1 MDEVIIGIKST
12 FNDKGTNEATRA
24 LGKVALL
31 TKALGKEQ
39 VKTGDSTS
47 RMSSKVKNL
56 DNNFEGLNKRMDKMQ
71 HTLARGLMP
80 VMKTVTTSVGM
91 LRMALLPAVV
101 GLAGFVAS
109 LAGSKLILGAVHLA
123 TKAWTIALKGM
134 GAGVAVALSGVS
146 MLASAMSELKAAAN
160 APFTGQSSRQLQG
173 IWGNLIGDPEI
184 AAMGV
189 DNIQSASAALLKM
202 KVPVGDIN
210 KYMKELGDYGFY
222 AGGGDAGKG
231 LSQIILA
238 MKTMGTG
245 TMDSKELETFS
256 KSFGD
261 MAPNI
266 QEAGKAFVGKD
277 TQAFI
282 NFLTSNPASLAQF
295 NTGLDELNNT
305 MMGTIKTFRPVMQ
318 SAIEPFGQTL
328 NDVTKGPL
336 GGFRDYLAGLIKD
349 IMPHVVVFFS
359 RQLPGAINKI
369 IPFLDKV
376 IEKFKGVLGSIG
388 TVGEGS
394 KHPITDFFHKISE
407 GWKKVKPVLEGMAKG
422 WDALWGFMKPVLK
435 GIGDLLGRG
444 SMAGAKSLD
453 STAEKWKSAGESIGQ
468 VFRSG
473 GPVEKSIQTVWS
485 FVKVIGQTLGPAIGQ
500 ILSALKSPLY
510 ILDEISKHP
519 DALKKTGSALADAAK
534 KAAPIF
540 DLIKDVIGQMIE
552 HLPEVAGFLSDMVG
566 AAASLASAIKPFVTG
581 MISALSAV
589 GGIKV
594 IMAWMIGKAIMSKV
608 ASLAISMSGM
618 SQAAALAGNTS
629 PSSQMG
635 MLAGQK
641 GWRGAVGKGVGNI
654 PALMMGGMGIMYGSQ
669 ISSRNDGVA
678 GSTMGLLTST
688 GSGAAAGAMVA
699 GIPGA
704 VIGAL
709 VGLVTNVVT
718 SAARLGDSGMSEK
731 EAGKLA
737 KYYEA
742 NGVKSG
748 NVGAYKVNA
757 QAIAN
762 KTQEDINRGLI
773 PGVGGS
779 DDVHQA
785 VEKTRQEMD
794 AAQKSVA
801 ANVGMFTKGWTS
813 TYGLLNT
820 KTKVVNGLI
829 MSSIPKIPEK
839 QIEDFLLLAD
849 RAGIDLSDGAMT
861 LTEGAG
867 IIAQAAKELK
877 PVGNIVS
884 DAFERLV
891 FKPMRDAEWAKKIDV
906 MGVDITASIANNGY
920 DPNVV
925 KEYGSTI
932 MQDII
937 QNTMSG
943 MDPESA
949 FAKGKAD
956 AEKVRL
962 SLEAQVAMLTEAARL
977 DPKNAEKAVLAWN
990 ATAALSTWSTDVL
1003 AKIDEVQATSMTQIE
1018 KQQADFNELVT
1029 TMASALGSSIGG
1041 VLDTLDKGARDSLN
1055 GILGLSGIKFSI
1067 GKDGTLSVTSG
1078 GYTKSSTN
1086 FTGEGPGIGGGGTN
1100 GGPVGAPPDT
1110 YSPRFN
1116 TVALTSPKSPTV
1128 LGDSV
1133 TPRFSTGAMLVPKRD
1148 AVPGASAP
1156 SRFDAV
1162 TLIEPMPPVA
1172 VGDSVTPRF
1181 NSVVTLSSEKPVEP
1195 VLSVTQRFD
1204 KTSLLAPKSS
1214 VAPVDSV
1221 TQRFDMAPLVAPKSS
1236 VAIGDSAAPKM
1247 ALLNTQRVH
1256 QMVDG
1261 GISGKRTVTSMWR
1274 NHSLGSS
1281 NSDHVTG
1288 RALDVTGQNLG
1299 AYATK
1304 VKEMGGFAE
1313 FHGSGAERHLHVVP
1327 PQLPVGDR
1335 PSPRPPT
1342 NMAHQ
1347 SQVSQ
1352 NIQTTVY
1359 APQGMDE
1366 EMIARKVARHT
1377 ASTMRDMAERS

>member
-1 MDEVIIGIKST
+1 MDEVIVGIKST
-12 FNDKGTNEATRA
+12 FNDKGTSEALRD
-24 LGKVALL
+24 LGKVALA

-47 RMSSKVKNL
+47 RMSKKVKSL
-56 DNNFEGLNKRMDKMQ
+56 DNNFDSLGKKMDKMQ
-71 HTLARGLMP
+71 KTLARGLQP
-80 VMKTVTTSVGM
+80 VMKAVTSSVGM
-91 LRMALLPAVV
+91 LKAALLPAVI
-101 GLAGFVAS
+101 GLAGFTAA
-109 LAGSKLILGAVHLA
+109 LAGSKLILGAVNLG
-123 TKAWTIALKGM
+123 TKAWTFALKGL
-134 GAGVAVALSGVS
+134 GAGVAVALSGVA

-238 MKTMGTG
+238 MKEMGTG

-282 NFLTSNPASLAQF
+282 NFLTSNPESLALF

-336 GGFRDYLAGLIKD
+336 GGFRDYLAGLIKN
-349 IMPHVVVFFS
+349 IMPHVVVFFG
-359 RQLPGAINKI
+359 RQLPGVINKLV
-369 IPFLDKV
+369 PFLDKMK
-376 IEKFKGVLGSIG
+376 EKFKGILGSIG
-388 TVGEGS
+388 TVGESS
-394 KHPITDFFHKISE
+394 KHPITDFFHRISE

-422 WDALWGFMKPVLK
+422 WDALWGFIKPVLK
-435 GIGDLLGRG
+435 GIGGLLGRG
-444 SMAGAKSLD
+444 SMDGAKSLD
-453 STAEKWKSAGESIGQ
+453 STADKWKSAGESIGH

-473 GPVEKSIQTVWS
+473 GPVEQSIKTVWN

-500 ILSALKSPLY
+500 ILAALKSPLY

-519 DALKKTGSALADAAK
+519 EALKKTGSALADAAK

-540 DLIKDVIGQMIE
+540 DLIRSAVGQMIE
-552 HLPEVAGFLSDMVG
+552 ALP
-566 AAASLASAIKPFVTG
+566 
-581 MISALSAV
+581 
-589 GGIKV
+589 
-594 IMAWMIGKAIMSKV
+594 
-608 ASLAISMSGM
+608 
-618 SQAAALAGNTS
+618 
-629 PSSQMG
+629 
-635 MLAGQK
+635 
-641 GWRGAVGKGVGNI
+641 
-654 PALMMGGMGIMYGSQ
+654 
-669 ISSRNDGVA
+669 
-678 GSTMGLLTST
+678 
-688 GSGAAAGAMVA
+688 SGARFFSL
-699 GIPGA
+699 
-704 VIGAL
+704 L
-709 VGLVTNVVT
+709 VE
-718 SAARLGDSGMSEK
+718 S
-731 EAGKLA
+731 AGKLA
-737 KYYEA
+737 SAFKPVFDGFA
-742 NGVKSG
+742 KLGLGIV
-748 NVGAYKVNA
+748 AL
-757 QAIAN
+757 QAFIVFMIS
-762 KTQEDINRGLI
+762 K
-773 PGVGGS
+773 
-779 DDVHQA
+779 A
-785 VEKTRQEMD
+785 VFTKLL
-794 AAQKSVA
+794 SVA
-801 ANVGMFTKGWTS
+801 AVMAGGLVGPNGMAGATVKQTGLMNAMGQMTGQNATGKLALGGKLAGGAMALGVGAMGVAAGAS
-813 TYGLLNT
+813 IYGSAT
-820 KTKVVNGLI
+820 TTGGKAIGI
-829 MSSIPKIPEK
+829 G
-839 QIEDFLLLAD
+839 
-849 RAGIDLSDGAMT
+849 AGAASGAMT
-861 LTEGAG
+861 GAYIGSLFSPIGTAIGAG
-867 IIAQAAKELK
+867 IGALLGGVASFLMASKPEEKLSDSGKSDIANYINRAAKGSYQTEAEGIAAQPNMTFRSSVVADIKAGKVKGMTWDKATEKGFEEIFPDFEKAKQNVEANFHFFQKELQEAVGTLSAPELAEYTHDFARIAEKAGVDLKKGFIDIYDAAAMIGEKAKELK
-877 PVGNIVS
+877 PVGSIVA
-884 DAFERLV
+884 DAFDRLV
-891 FKPMRDAEWAKKIDV
+891 YKPMRDAEWAKKIET
-906 MGVDITASIANNGY
+906 MGVDITASIMNNGF
-920 DPNVV
+920 DAGVV
-925 KEYGSTI
+925 KQYGSTLMEEI
-932 MQDII
+932 TRNI
-937 QNTMSG
+937 NEG
-943 MDPESA
+943 MDPVAA
-949 FAKGKAD
+949 FQKGKLE
-956 AEKVRL
+956 AEKVKA
-962 SLEAQVAMLTEAARL
+962 SLQEQVNLLMAAAAF
-977 DPKNAEKAVLAWN
+977 DPKNIDKQAAAMI
-990 ATAALSTWSTDVL
+990 ATAGLNTWNTEVL
-1003 AKIDEVQATSMTQIE
+1003 GKIEEVKNASLTQIE
-1018 KQQADFNELVT
+1018 KQQAEFSTYIT
-1029 TMASALGSSIGG
+1029 TITGMVGSSLTG
-1041 VLDTLDKGARDSLN
+1041 VLNTLDKGARDSLN
-1055 GILGLSGIKFSI
+1055 GLLSLSGIKFSI

-1078 GYTKSSTN
+1078 GYKQTN
-1086 FTGEGPGIGGGGTN
+1086 VSGQGPGVGGGGTN

-1133 TPRFSTGAMLVPKRD
+1133 TPRFSTGAMLVPKREV
-1148 AVPGASAP
+1148 VPGASAP
-1156 SRFDAV
+1156 SRFDAI
-1162 TLIEPMPPVA
+1162 TLIEPIPPVA
-1172 VGDSVTPRF
+1172 MGDSVTPRF
-1181 NSVVTLSSEKPVEP
+1181 NSVVAISSEKPVEP
-1195 VLSVTQRFD
+1195 VLSVTQLFD
-1204 KTSLLAPKSS
+1204 KTSLFAPKSS

-1221 TQRFDMAPLVAPKSS
+1221 TQRFDIAPLVAPKSS

-1261 GISGKRTVTSMWR
+1261 SVSGKRTVTSMWR

-1313 FHGSGAERHLHVVP
+1313 FHGTGAERHLHVVP

-1335 PSPRPPT
+1335 PSPRPPTT